1 MSSEEEKNQ
10 NQEKGPQIN
19 KDSKLSSE
27 NDSLNKQM
35 KEMYDNHKKES
46 KINQTATSGIR
57 RTTGATRNSRF
68 SRKMT
73 HSSATETK

>member
-46 KINQTATSGIR
+46 KINQRPQSKNQRDRTQNKNSG
-57 RTTGATRNSRF
+57 
-68 SRKMT
+68 K
-73 HSSATETK
+73 EKDK